1 MIKLLW
7 LFVLFSFQHGI
18 SYDVHYVHCD
28 IDEIAVRY
36 EEEVVDVELFN
47 IEIKEKAGWKKTCH
61 RLQEA
66 KKLRIEVDPSSKL
79 DDPLPVYLFYDD
91 ELLQE
96 SLLRGRI

>member
-47 IEIKEKAGWKKTCH
+47 IEIKEKAGWPISKSRIRNIRMQSKWKRQLKSIQVLWRRKK
-61 RLQEA
+61 RRKM
-66 KKLRIEVDPSSKL
+66 KKLQS
-79 DDPLPVYLFYDD
+79 
-91 ELLQE
+91 
-96 SLLRGRI
+96 